1 MVSLSAPSGEL
12 SIGKSRV
19 AQRLSAAVASRRTRL
34 SLAVAV
40 WAFALFGMAQPAAA
54 QPAFVQVASQD
65 PSAGSTVAVTY
76 TVAQT
81 AGDLNVVVIGW
92 ADSTSAVNS
101 VTDSSHNVYLVAAG
115 PTTSVSA
122 WTPPNP

>member
-1 MVSLSAPSGEL
+1 
-12 SIGKSRV
+12 
-19 AQRLSAAVASRRTRL
+19 
-34 SLAVAV
+34 V
-40 WAFALFGMAQPAAA
+40 WALALFGIAQPAAA

-92 ADSTSAVNS
+92 GDSTSAVNS
-101 VTDSSHNVYLVAAG
+101 VTDSKNNTYLVAAG
-115 PTTSVSA
+115 PTSSSGNGTQVIYYA
-122 WTPPNP
+122 QNIATAAAGANTITVTFNTAVAYPDVRVLERA